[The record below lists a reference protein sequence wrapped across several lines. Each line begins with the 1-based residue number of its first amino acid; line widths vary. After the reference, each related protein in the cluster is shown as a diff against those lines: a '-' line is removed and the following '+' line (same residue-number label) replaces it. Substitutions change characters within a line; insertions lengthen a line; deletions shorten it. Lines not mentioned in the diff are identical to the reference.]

1 MTISSIVAS
10 DIIPLKKR
18 GLIQGLVNIFL
29 YWRKPRLIHDTTG
42 IVNIFYGIGAGLGA
56 PLGGV
61 VVARFDWRWAFLAQ
75 VPFLVTSWI
84 LILIFVKYKLPG
96 QSSTTKAAFKQI
108 DWLGSATLIVCI
120 SSLLLGL
127 SFKNNQVDSASAGL
141 FSSAKTVVQ
150 GLPWSSYKVWVSLTS
165 FVVFLFGFVAVEA
178 YVSPTPVARQSVSV

>member
-1 MTISSIVAS
+1 MSLSSCIAS

-18 GLIQGLVNIFL
+18 GLIQ
-29 YWRKPRLIHDTTG
+29 G

-56 PLGGV
+56 PLGGA

-84 LILIFVKYKLPG
+84 LIFIFVKYKLPG

-108 DWLGSATLIVCI
+108 DWPGSATLIVCI

-127 SFKNNQVDSASAGL
+127 SFKNNQVGSQSF
-141 FSSAKTVVQ
+141 FSLSC
-150 GLPWSSYKVWVSLTS
+150 
-165 FVVFLFGFVAVEA
+165 
-178 YVSPTPVARQSVSV
+178 